1 MSLAAPDHRLDQALE
16 DVTRLL
22 EKHRVLTTFTHRQEG
37 PKRDLLEQL
46 QQRQN
51 LTELQARVNPLH
63 PADLAHVLE
72 RLTPEERL
80 LIWHQLD
87 DRQCGEVLLEVST
100 VVRESLIEATTPERL
115 IAATSHLDA
124 DDLAYLA
131 DSLPEDVLR
140 TASRRLDAGERSW
153 LDQSRAHGKDTVA
166 GVMSPEVV
174 FIREDQT
181 VDDALVHL
189 RQRGELPPQTDRLF
203 VVDARNVLKG
213 SLPLQAL
220 LLTDPR
226 QPAAAITSTDEVVL
240 RPDDDAEEAAQ
251 AFERY
256 NLVSAPVVDDRNKL
270 LGRLTVE
277 AVMDFNRQLAE
288 RRAFERAGLR
298 KEEDLFA
305 STWASA
311 RNRWP
316 WLFVNL
322 VTAFIASR
330 VIGAFE
336 GTIQQLVA
344 LAALM
349 PIVASVGGNTGNQTV
364 AVVIRGLALDQIQ
377 GHNTRYLIY
386 KELMVSVLN
395 GVMWGGL
402 MGLFAWL
409 IYDRPAL
416 GAVMMAAMLLNL
428 LLAALV
434 GIAVPVFLDRAG
446 RDPAQGASVLLTFAT
461 DSCGF
466 FFFLG
471 LAKLFLV

>member
-1 MSLAAPDHRLDQALE
+1 MSLAAPDSRLDQALD

-22 EKHRVLTTFTHRQEG
+22 EKHRVLTSLTHRQEG
-37 PKRDLLEQL
+37 PERDLLDQL

-51 LTELQARVNPLH
+51 LTALHARVNPLH
-63 PADLAHVLE
+63 PADLAHVIE
-72 RLTPEERL
+72 RLVPEERL
-80 LIWHQLD
+80 LIWQQLE
-87 DRQCGEVLLEVST
+87 DRPRGEVLLEVSSA
-100 VVRESLIEATTPERL
+100 VREALIEATSAERL
-115 IAATSHLDA
+115 IASTSHLDA

-131 DSLPEDVLR
+131 DTLPEDVLR
-140 TASRRLDAGERSW
+140 TASRQLDAGERSW
-153 LDQSRAHGKDTVA
+153 LDQSRAHGRDTVA

-174 FIREDQT
+174 FIRDDQT

-213 SLPLQAL
+213 SVPLQAL

-226 QPAAAITSTDEVVL
+226 QPASAITSTDEVVL
-240 RPDDDAEEAAQ
+240 RPDEDAKEAAQ

-256 NLVSAPVVDDRNKL
+256 DLVSAPVVDERNKL
-270 LGRLTVE
+270 IGRLTVE

-288 RRAFERAGLR
+288 KRALERAGLR
-298 KEEDLFA
+298 GEEDLFA

-316 WLFVNL
+316 WLCVNL

-336 GTIQQLVA
+336 DTIQQLVA

-364 AVVIRGLALDQIQ
+364 AVVIRGMALGQIQ
-377 GHNTRYLIY
+377 GQNTRYLIY
-386 KELMVSVLN
+386 KELMVSLLN

-416 GAVMMAAMLLNL
+416 GAVMMGAMTLNL
-428 LLAALV
+428 LLAAMV
-434 GIAVPVFLDRAG
+434 GIAVPVFLERAG
-446 RDPAQGASVLLTFAT
+446 RDPAQGASVLLTFVT

-471 LAKLFLV
+471 LARLFLV

>member
-1 MSLAAPDHRLDQALE
+1 MSLAAPDHRLEQALV

-22 EKHRVLTTFTHRQEG
+22 EKHRVLTALTHRQEG

-51 LTELQARVNPLH
+51 LTELHARVNPLH
-63 PADLAHVLE
+63 PADLAHVFEMLM
-72 RLTPEERL
+72 PDERL
-80 LIWHQLD
+80 LIWQQLEG
-87 DRQCGEVLLEVST
+87 RQRGEVLLEVSSA
-100 VVRESLIEATTPERL
+100 VRESLIETTGHDDL

-131 DSLPEDVLR
+131 DALPEEVLR
-140 TASRRLDAGERSW
+140 SASRQLDAGERSW
-153 LDQSRAHGKDTVA
+153 LDQSRAYGKNSVG

-174 FIREDQT
+174 FIRDDQT

-213 SLPLQAL
+213 SVPLQAL

-226 QPAAAITSTDEVVL
+226 QPAAAITSTDDVVL
-240 RPDDDAEEAAQ
+240 RPDEEAEEAAQ

-256 NLVSAPVVDDRNKL
+256 NLVSAPVVDERNKL
-270 LGRLTVE
+270 IGRLTVE
-277 AVMDFNRQLAE
+277 AVMDFNRHLAE
-288 RRAFERAGLR
+288 QRALERAGLR

-316 WLFVNL
+316 WLCVNM

-336 GTIQQLVA
+336 GTIQELVA

-377 GHNTRYLIY
+377 GQHTSYLIY
-386 KELMVSVLN
+386 KELMVSLLN
-395 GVMWGGL
+395 GLMWGGL

-416 GAVMMAAMLLNL
+416 GAVMMGAMVLNL
-428 LLAALV
+428 LLAAMV
-434 GIAVPVFLDRAG
+434 GIAVPLALERLG